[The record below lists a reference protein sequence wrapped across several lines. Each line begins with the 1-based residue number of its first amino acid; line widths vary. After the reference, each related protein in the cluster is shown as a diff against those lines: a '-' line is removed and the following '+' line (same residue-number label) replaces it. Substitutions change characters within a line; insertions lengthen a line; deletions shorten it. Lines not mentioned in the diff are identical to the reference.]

1 MLREGFYSTE
11 RDQRLLVQKMRK
23 QDVPLALVLPQD
35 DVAKFTLVMAE
46 LEDAF
51 RLADEIPVEGVGS
64 VLVRVNRRTQPQGV
78 DTATGLPCF
87 R

>member
-1 MLREGFYSTE
+1 MREGFYSTV

-23 QDVPLALVLPQD
+23 QEIPLALVLPQD
-35 DVAKFTLVMAE
+35 DLALFTLVMAE
-46 LEDAF
+46 LENEF
-51 RLADEIPVEGVGS
+51 RLADEIPVEGLGS
-64 VLVRVNRRTQPQGV
+64 VLVRVNRRTQPHGV